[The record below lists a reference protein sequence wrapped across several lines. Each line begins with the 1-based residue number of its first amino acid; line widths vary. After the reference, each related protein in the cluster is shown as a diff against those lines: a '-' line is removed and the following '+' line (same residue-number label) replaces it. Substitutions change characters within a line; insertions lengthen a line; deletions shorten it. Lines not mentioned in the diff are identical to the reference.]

1 MILPKHP
8 FQKLLDSEISTDQFQ
23 NQLQPETLKRWG
35 ILSAI
40 NIVAFFFVAK
50 YWTETG
56 SWKVGFIPGFLVV
69 VGIYLALGIVF
80 GSIMLRNEKKRS
92 GFLVEALEEEKQKTK
107 KISNSKTELKVKV
120 PAKAGKFY
128 LSGKISKLSYIH
140 TVFSF
145 HLSFIRGLFFVS
157 FGGAFLLFWLMN
169 ADFITKVASS
179 YLSAFIMTFIFGLKL
194 ADIYFKEME
203 ITLYHKQKQH
213 EAFDHAENSP
223 HS

>member
-1 MILPKHP
+1 MIFPKHL

-40 NIVAFFFVAK
+40 NILAFFFVAK
-50 YWTETG
+50 YLTETG
-56 SWKVGFIPGFLVV
+56 SWKVGLVAGFLIVI
-69 VGIYLALGIVF
+69 GMYLALGIVF
-80 GSIMLRNEKKRS
+80 GYIMLRNEKKR
-92 GFLVEALEEEKQKTK
+92 GIFFAEAFEEEKQMAK
-107 KISNSKTELKVKV
+107 KISNSETELKVKV

-128 LSGKISKLSYIH
+128 LDGKISKLSYIL
-140 TVFSF
+140 TVFNF
-145 HLSFIRGLFFVS
+145 HLSFMRGLFFVS
-157 FGGAFLLFWLMN
+157 FGGALLLFWLT
-169 ADFITKVASS
+169 DIDLITKVASS
-179 YLSAFIMTFIFGLKL
+179 YLSAFVITFIFGLKL

-213 EAFDHAENSP
+213 EAFDHAENNH